1 MSDSNRGTLYDVLGV
16 NRTAT
21 LAEIE
26 AVCLEKGSALAERRS
41 IDPEA
46 ARLFNEIERA
56 YEMLTCEESRREYDA
71 DLDLAMSI
79 DLSLGKLGSREEQD
93 P

>member
-1 MSDSNRGTLYDVLGV
+1 MADSNRGTLYDVLGV

-21 LAEIE
+21 RAEIE
-26 AVCLEKGSALAERRS
+26 AACLDKGAELADRRL
-41 IDPEA
+41 IDPEG

-56 YEMLTCEESRREYDA
+56 YEVLTREESRRDYDA

-79 DLSLGKLGSREEQD
+79 DLSLGKLGSQEVQD

>member
-26 AVCLEKGSALAERRS
+26 AACLKKGSALAERRA

-56 YEMLTCEESRREYDA
+56 YEMLTREESRREYDA

-79 DLSLGKLGSREEQD
+79 DLSLGMLGSREEQD